1 MICVQE
7 KIKRMNKLFTLTEL
21 SMYLNNQL
29 CESDRIL
36 VEDGALVDTQVQ
48 ADITWLKSKQSD
60 TCIAPSKQCIKN
72 IMNYSKTTSVVHTET
87 DHFILCLN

>member
-1 MICVQE
+1 
-7 KIKRMNKLFTLTEL
+7 MNKLFTLTEL

-48 ADITWLKSKQSD
+48 ADITLLKSKQDD
-60 TCIAPSKQCIKN
+60 TSFTP
-72 IMNYSKTTSVVHTET
+72 
-87 DHFILCLN
+87 

>member
-1 MICVQE
+1 
-7 KIKRMNKLFTLTEL
+7 MNKLFTLTEL
-21 SMYLNNQL
+21 SMYLNNKL

-48 ADITWLKSKQSD
+48 ADITWLKYKQDD
-60 TCIAPSKQCIKN
+60 TSVTPSKQCIKN
-72 IMNYSKTTSVVHTET
+72 IMNYSQTNSVVQTKI